1 MVIILKLVVNL
12 PTDDKGLKLFRSEFA
27 KLQTEL
33 VLENIRT
40 LNIPIDDKEKI
51 LELFIDKIK
60 ERLTNDV

>member
-1 MVIILKLVVNL
+1 MTLKLVMNL
-12 PTDDKGLKLFRSEFA
+12 PTDKKGLCLFRSEFA

-40 LNIPIDDKEKI
+40 LNIPIDDREKM

-60 ERLTNDV
+60 ERLTNNV

>member
-1 MVIILKLVVNL
+1 MILKLVINL
-12 PTDDKGLKLFRSEFA
+12 PTDNKGLSLFRSEFA

-40 LNIPIDDKEKI
+40 LNIPIGDREKI

-60 ERLTNDV
+60 ERLTNNV

>member
-1 MVIILKLVVNL
+1 MVMILKLVINL
-12 PTDDKGLKLFRSEFA
+12 PTDNKGLKLFRTEFA

-40 LNIPIDDKEKI
+40 LNIPIDDREKI

-60 ERLTNDV
+60 ERLTNNV

>member
-1 MVIILKLVVNL
+1 MILKLVINL
-12 PTDDKGLKLFRSEFA
+12 PTDNKGLCLFRSEFA

-40 LNIPIDDKEKI
+40 LNIPIDDREKI

-60 ERLTNDV
+60 ERLTNNV

>member
-40 LNIPIDDKEKI
+40 LNIPIDDREKI

-60 ERLTNDV
+60 ERLTNNV

>member
-1 MVIILKLVVNL
+1 MTLKLVINL
-12 PTDDKGLKLFRSEFA
+12 PTDKKGLCLFRSEFA

-40 LNIPIDDKEKI
+40 LNIPIDDREKM

-60 ERLTNDV
+60 ERLTNNV

>member
-1 MVIILKLVVNL
+1 MILKLVINL
-12 PTDDKGLKLFRSEFA
+12 PTDKKGLCLFRSEFA

-40 LNIPIDDKEKI
+40 LNIPIDDREKI

-60 ERLTNDV
+60 ESLTNNV

>member
-27 KLQTEL
+27 KLQTKL

-40 LNIPIDDKEKI
+40 LNIPIDDREKI

-60 ERLTNDV
+60 ERLTNNV

>member
-1 MVIILKLVVNL
+1 MTLKLVINL
-12 PTDDKGLKLFRSEFA
+12 PTDKKGLCLFRSEFA

-40 LNIPIDDKEKI
+40 LNIPIDDREKL

-60 ERLTNDV
+60 ERLTNNV

>member
-1 MVIILKLVVNL
+1 MTLKLVINL
-12 PTDDKGLKLFRSEFA
+12 PTDKKGLCLFRSEFA

-40 LNIPIDDKEKI
+40 LNIPDYDREKM

-60 ERLTNDV
+60 ERLTNNV

>member
-1 MVIILKLVVNL
+1 MILKLVINL
-12 PTDDKGLKLFRSEFA
+12 PTDKKGLCLFRSEFA

-40 LNIPIDDKEKI
+40 LNIPIDDREKM

-60 ERLTNDV
+60 ERLTNNV

>member
-1 MVIILKLVVNL
+1 MILKLVINL
-12 PTDDKGLKLFRSEFA
+12 PTDKKGLCLFRSEFA

-40 LNIPIDDKEKI
+40 LNIPIDDREKI

-60 ERLTNDV
+60 ERLTNNV